1 MKRFVT
7 GILAAAAMF
16 VGAAAHAGEIT
27 VYTSYE
33 EDEVKAYLQAFNKS
47 HPDVKVN
54 VLRLSTGDLGA
65 RMLAEASNPK
75 HDVIWGWAVTNMVD
89 PRILE
94 LTESYAPKAV
104 DKMNARFR
112 DPQNRWVATTGY
124 MAAFCVNTDVL
135 TKKNLPVPASWKDLL
150 DPRYKGEILMP
161 NPASS
166 GTGYLQV
173 VALLQGMGEQAGW
186 KYLKDLDANISQYIK
201 SGSRPCRMAI
211 AGEAAIG
218 LSYEFVAI
226 KAIAGGAPIKMVI
239 PSEGAGYE
247 LEANALMKASKNK
260 ADAKT
265 FLDWSIT
272 PEAVAAY
279 NAYKGIVTVPGGK
292 ISEEAMKAGLPADV
306 STVLFKMDFEAS
318 AKNRDAILE
327 RWKKDLER

>member
-1 MKRFVT
+1 
-7 GILAAAAMF
+7 
-16 VGAAAHAGEIT
+16 
-27 VYTSYE
+27 
-33 EDEVKAYLQAFNKS
+33 
-47 HPDVKVN
+47 
-54 VLRLSTGDLGA
+54 
-65 RMLAEASNPK
+65 
-75 HDVIWGWAVTNMVD
+75 
-89 PRILE
+89 
-94 LTESYAPKAV
+94 
-104 DKMNARFR
+104 MNARFR

-135 TKKNLPVPASWKDLL
+135 AKKNLPMPTSWKDLL
-150 DPRYKGEILMP
+150 NPKYKGEIVMP

-173 VALLQGMGEQAGW
+173 VALLQGMGEDAGW
-186 KYLKDLDANISQYIK
+186 KYLKELDGNISQYIK

-260 ADAKT
+260 VDAKT

-279 NAYKGIVTVPGGK
+279 NAYKGIVTIPGGK
-292 ISEEAMKAGLPADV
+292 ISDEAMKAGLPADV
-306 STVLFKMDFEAS
+306 STVLFKMDFDAS